1 MTDSILVIPD
11 FTPDGALAVSTTELL
26 GAAALVGTP
35 VAVAPANADP
45 AALAS
50 LGATQVFQGPTWA
63 TPADAA
69 ATARA
74 VYAAA
79 PPLALL
85 APHSPQGRDV
95 VALVSVQLRLP
106 VSTRATGLERDEQ
119 GVQAH
124 HAAFGGTFT
133 SVSAP
138 TIGAPLIT
146 LQPGSIDH
154 RAPAAKPNVT
164 VLDVPGSAARL
175 SITPRETAPESTDRP
190 GLVGASTVVSGGLGL
205 GSAEDFSLVTE
216 LADAL
221 GAAVGASRAAVDAGY
236 IDHTAQVGQTGV
248 TVTPDLYIALGISG
262 AVQHL
267 AGMQTSKH
275 IITVNKDPDA
285 PIFDIADLGIV
296 GDVFDVV
303 PQLITALKGHGG

>member
-138 TIGAPLIT
+138 TFGAPLIT

-190 GLVGASTVVSGGLGL
+190 GLVGASTVVSGGLGAWLRGGFLTRYRACRCPRCRRRGLPRRRRRRLHRPHRPGRTDRRDRDPRPLYHARYL
-205 GSAEDFSLVTE
+205 GRSP
-216 LADAL
+216 
-221 GAAVGASRAAVDAGY
+221 
-236 IDHTAQVGQTGV
+236 
-248 TVTPDLYIALGISG
+248 TPRR
-262 AVQHL
+262 H
-267 AGMQTSKH
+267 
-275 IITVNKDPDA
+275 
-285 PIFDIADLGIV
+285 ADL
-296 GDVFDVV
+296 
-303 PQLITALKGHGG
+303 QAHHHCE